1 MDDAEARAIL
11 REHDEDPPK
20 RGKLGDHWHTLAEGY
35 QQATPPDYGGGV
47 TDDDFP
53 GDETEAAPP
62 PELETAAPERPPRR
76 VRSSRPPLRERLKA
90 KPDGKG
96 KAKVKHKRIS
106 VAPLISEAW
115 LFMGGA
121 AQRIDVPLGR
131 CLQMQ
136 SPVAGE
142 IMEDI
147 VRGTAGDRILQP
159 FARAEDKAKAVAA
172 LLLPPA
178 LVVALEQAQL
188 LDEDRRKQREAILYP
203 MLIQS
208 MMLWERVAAGK
219 METMMARAEADA
231 PARERAEAMAALIF
245 GATATAAESQPETV
259 GV

>member
-11 REHDEDPPK
+11 RDHDEDPPK

-35 QQATPPDYGGGV
+35 QQATPPDYDGGV
-47 TDDDFP
+47 TDADFP
-53 GDETEAAPP
+53 EEETEAAPP
-62 PELETAAPERPPRR
+62 PEIETVAAERPPRR
-76 VRSSRPPLRERLKA
+76 VRSSRPPLRERLKSG
-90 KPDGKG
+90 GKTRTPG
-96 KAKVKHKRIS
+96 ARTKVKHKRVS

-136 SPVAGE
+136 SLVAGE

-147 VRGTAGDRILQP
+147 VKGTAGDRILQP
-159 FARAEDKAKAVAA
+159 LARAEDKAKAVAA

-178 LVVALEQAQL
+178 LVVALERAQM

-231 PARERAEAMAALIF
+231 PARERAEEMAGLIF
-245 GATATAAESQPETV
+245 GMAATAPPS
-259 GV
+259 

>member
-35 QQATPPDYGGGV
+35 QQATPPDYDGGV
-47 TDDDFP
+47 TDADF
-53 GDETEAAPP
+53 GEETEAEPP
-62 PELETAAPERPPRR
+62 PELETVAPERPPRR

-90 KPDGKG
+90 KDGKG

-106 VAPLISEAW
+106 VAPVISEAW

-147 VRGTAGDRILQP
+147 VKGTAGDRILQP
-159 FARAEDKAKAVAA
+159 FARAEDKARAVAA

-178 LVVALEQAQL
+178 LVVALEQAQM

-231 PARERAEAMAALIF
+231 PARERAEQMARLIF
-245 GATATAAESQPETV
+245 GVTATAPESQPETV

>member
-11 REHDEDPPK
+11 RDHDEDPPK

-35 QQATPPDYGGGV
+35 QQATPPDYDGGV
-47 TDDDFP
+47 TDADF
-53 GDETEAAPP
+53 GEETEAAPP
-62 PELETAAPERPPRR
+62 PELETVAAERPPRR
-76 VRSSRPPLRERLKA
+76 VRSSRPPLRDRLKV
-90 KPDGKG
+90 KQDGKG

-147 VRGTAGDRILQP
+147 VRGTAGDRFLQP

-188 LDEDRRKQREAILYP
+188 LDEDRRRQREAILYP

-219 METMMARAEADA
+219 METMMACAEADA
-231 PARERAEAMAALIF
+231 PVRERAEQMAALIF
-245 GATATAAESQPETV
+245 GATATALEPQPETV